1 MPDGYD
7 AAANTNFKADNSSSD
22 ILRNAPSGILPHTG
36 GTGTVIFAILGV
48 ALIAFGAVAYRK
60 RRNGF

>member
-1 MPDGYD
+1 
-7 AAANTNFKADNSSSD
+7 
-22 ILRNAPSGILPHTG
+22 ILPHTG

>member
-1 MPDGYD
+1 M
-7 AAANTNFKADNSSSD
+7 
-22 ILRNAPSGILPHTG
+22 LPHTG

-48 ALIAFGAVAYRK
+48 ALISFGAVAYRK